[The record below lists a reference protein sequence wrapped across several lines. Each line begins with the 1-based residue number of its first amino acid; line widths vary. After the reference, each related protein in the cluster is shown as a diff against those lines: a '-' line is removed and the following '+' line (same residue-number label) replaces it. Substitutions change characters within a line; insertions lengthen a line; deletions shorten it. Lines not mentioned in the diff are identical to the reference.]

1 MNYDHWLI
9 IMNNDT
15 SKYTDEKIQA
25 VIEDNNHYR
34 EQKHEQIKLLT
45 ITELA
50 FYLNVK
56 TKTLYAK
63 VEAGEIPHYRIGRL
77 VRFRLD
83 EIDAWLEDCRSKNRH
98 TKEQHKPRNRRRK
111 SSKHS
116 TDRFSKIITKTID
129 EETNKYYSPRHGKSD
144 RIEGP
149 KQEVQHGSI

>member
-9 IMNNDT
+9 IMNNET

-34 EQKHEQIKLLT
+34 EQEHEQIKLLT

-63 VEAGEIPHYRIGRL
+63 VESGEIPHYRIGRL

-83 EIDAWLEDCRSKNRH
+83 EIDAWLGGCRSKNRQAAKTH
-98 TKEQHKPRNRRRK
+98 EQKKKVVQAFNGSLLEDHHKD
-111 SSKHS
+111 H
-116 TDRFSKIITKTID
+116 
-129 EETNKYYSPRHGKSD
+129 
-144 RIEGP
+144 
-149 KQEVQHGSI
+149 